1 MTKKLAGRYSWRR
14 LFEEQSRPSKASS
27 DTRSSSKK
35 RSSSRKRVPSLERLE
50 SVASTR
56 LRTKGFVVRLLLI
69 AIADLRVS
77 TLEAVQKWSLN
88 RVYWI

>member
-1 MTKKLAGRYSWRR
+1 M
-14 LFEEQSRPSKASS
+14 
-27 DTRSSSKK
+27 
-35 RSSSRKRVPSLERLE
+35 
-50 SVASTR
+50 ASTR